1 MTLEKLIKK
10 GKAFAVGLAL
20 AATLVGGCN
29 QPSGGES
36 SGSGS
41 GGSSSGESSGS
52 GSGGSSSGGTPPVV
66 TYPDTTIS
74 APDFGNGL
82 DGIVNYI
89 VTGQNAKCPISR
101 INLKVNGTAYDV
113 PADPN
118 VEILS
123 VVVPDVPII
132 DGANDLIATAY
143 SNCDGKEVA
152 DQTPAEYAFTPATE
166 DEARAKIETLL
177 QNAGYASGVDNQVS
191 YSQKTFIN
199 DKILSVTD
207 NSGTYSIPVDY
218 WIVCPNLKEI
228 GIIEYVNPN
237 PDILSTKLS
246 EKNILINN
254 QRNPL
259 YMSYLPADEVGARV
273 DSYINTVMNLITC
286 P

>member
-1 MTLEKLIKK
+1 VLLLRISNKMTLEKFFKK

-20 AATLVGGCN
+20 ASALAGGCN
-29 QPSGGES
+29 NSSGGGD
-36 SGSGS
+36 SGSGN
-41 GGSSSGESSGS
+41 
-52 GSGGSSSGGTPPVV
+52 GGSSSGGTPPVV
-66 TYPDTTIS
+66 TYPETTIS

-123 VVVPDVPII
+123 VDVPDVPII

-166 DEARAKIETLL
+166 DEARAKIDEFL
-177 QNAGYASGVDNQVS
+177 QARNYNYISDTGIIDG
-191 YSQKTFIN
+191 
-199 DKILSVTD
+199 
-207 NSGTYSIPVDY
+207 SIPPKTLVSRVDRSVDTIRNSQGFFVINY
-218 WIVCPNLKEI
+218 TSYGDDFAQAQIDKKTEDNNN
-228 GIIEYVNPN
+228 IENYNY
-237 PDILSTKLS
+237 T
-246 EKNILINN
+246 
-254 QRNPL
+254 
-259 YMSYLPADEVGARV
+259 YLPSDELSARLNQ
-273 DSYINTVMNLITC
+273 I
-286 P
+286 PQ